1 MLNGVRQGAIL
12 SAIFYCIYMNDLF
25 KILRKHKLGCWVN
38 GEFCGIFGYSD
49 DNFLLAPSLHGLQEM
64 LNICEKYA
72 AEHDLKFSTDA
83 NPKKCKTKCLAYV
96 KKKRDLPSLMLCG
109 NNLPWVDSGQHL
121 GVHLTSQNDGL
132 RYDMKIKRAQYV
144 SKNNELNQEFR
155 FCHPLAKFHLNH
167 VYNSSF
173 PGSPLWNL
181 FCRESEMIQNSWNTS
196 CRIMFD
202 LPLSTHRYFVQ
213 PLSNK
218 MHLKNIL
225 MKRFLGFLSQIKNS
239 SKKIPSF
246 LLNIVKND
254 ARSTTG
260 YNMRNMML
268 LFNKNTIDDIEEKDI
283 TEYVY
288 APVDKKDEWKIQI
301 LKELIDVKNGEL
313 ELENICTEEV
323 DTMIVSLCTE

>member
-1 MLNGVRQGAIL
+1 
-12 SAIFYCIYMNDLF
+12 
-25 KILRKHKLGCWVN
+25 
-38 GEFCGIFGYSD
+38 
-49 DNFLLAPSLHGLQEM
+49 
-64 LNICEKYA
+64 
-72 AEHDLKFSTDA
+72 
-83 NPKKCKTKCLAYV
+83 
-96 KKKRDLPSLMLCG
+96 
-109 NNLPWVDSGQHL
+109 
-121 GVHLTSQNDGL
+121 
-132 RYDMKIKRAQYV
+132 
-144 SKNNELNQEFR
+144 
-155 FCHPLAKFHLNH
+155 
-167 VYNSSF
+167 
-173 PGSPLWNL
+173 
-181 FCRESEMIQNSWNTS
+181 
-196 CRIMFD
+196 MFD